1 MENKWRKIDN
11 TAKLFSLDDINN
23 TSIFRFS
30 ALLKEEIEPLILKKA
45 VNKSLED
52 YPSFKVKCCSGLFW
66 NYLDYNKKRPIIKEE
81 TEIPCTHI
89 NFRKNNDYLFK
100 VTYYKNKINLDL
112 YHVLTDGAGGIIFLK
127 SIIYHYLSIK
137 YNIKY
142 KKTKYMD
149 IGYEDCTLK
158 HYDMSYS
165 EKKDK
170 KPTYKIKGMPRNIN
184 NTYHYIL
191 DTKEVREISKKN
203 KVSVT
208 TYLVSLYMYA
218 LYKSLYDKTS
228 NKELNIIVPINLRP
242 HFQEETMANFFTYMN
257 IYSNFSGKENVTFE
271 EILKH
276 VKKEYKEKYTPD
288 KIKSYLASD
297 VSVGVNIG
305 LRVVPLFV
313 KKFFIRFFGFLRAST
328 TIVSNVGLIELDDKF
343 KNYVDNILMLVMPNN
358 IQKIKCSICSYGNKL
373 NVTMNSIINDLHFE
387 KTFYNILREKF
398 DTIELIG
405 NNDKRSKYVSDKNK

>member
-1 MENKWRKIDN
+1 
-11 TAKLFSLDDINN
+11 
-23 TSIFRFS
+23 
-30 ALLKEEIEPLILKKA
+30 
-45 VNKSLED
+45 
-52 YPSFKVKCCSGLFW
+52 
-66 NYLDYNKKRPIIKEE
+66 
-81 TEIPCTHI
+81 
-89 NFRKNNDYLFK
+89 
-100 VTYYKNKINLDL
+100 
-112 YHVLTDGAGGIIFLK
+112 
-127 SIIYHYLSIK
+127 
-137 YNIKY
+137 
-142 KKTKYMD
+142 MD